1 VRNTRVLGPPIPDF
15 RTGVRTAVHL
25 TRRQDHLEVRL
36 AGAWLELPGPLG
48 VFDGIGRAAATLG
61 ASVMPIVA
69 RLPISY
75 PLPNVDDLTVR
86 IASLAVGTDRIDAQL
101 EFVDTDE

>member
-1 VRNTRVLGPPIPDF
+1 
-15 RTGVRTAVHL
+15 
-25 TRRQDHLEVRL
+25 
-36 AGAWLELPGPLG
+36 PLG

>member
-1 VRNTRVLGPPIPDF
+1 MIDKLEMF
-15 RTGVRTAVHL
+15 LATAREGH
-25 TRRQDHLEVRL
+25 
-36 AGAWLELPGPLG
+36 
-48 VFDGIGRAAATLG
+48 FGRAAASLG